1 METKGIEPD
10 VIMVDP
16 PRKGC
21 DQVFIETLL
30 ELAPKR
36 IIYISCNPSTQQRDA
51 QLLANLY
58 HLKEITPVDMFP
70 HTTHIETVALF
81 ERKQCN

>member
-30 ELAPKR
+30 ELALSALS
-36 IIYISCNPSTQQRDA
+36 IFHVILQHN
-51 QLLANLY
+51 
-58 HLKEITPVDMFP
+58 KEMLNF
-70 HTTHIETVALF
+70 
-81 ERKQCN
+81 

>member
-1 METKGIEPD
+1 
-10 VIMVDP
+10 
-16 PRKGC
+16 
-21 DQVFIETLL
+21 LL

-58 HLKEITPVDMFP
+58 YLKEITPVDMFP

-81 ERKQCN
+81 ERKTL

>member
-1 METKGIEPD
+1 METKGIERCYHGRSSTKRMRSSLYRNIIR
-10 VIMVDP
+10 VS
-16 PRKGC
+16 
-21 DQVFIETLL
+21 
-30 ELAPKR
+30 PKR

-58 HLKEITPVDMFP
+58 YLKEITPVDMFP

-81 ERKQCN
+81 ERKHCN